1 MAERSRKAPW
11 SRPARPNAGAGVVLR
26 QAPRQ
31 YGQIARMWV
40 RSSLAYPASFW
51 TLTVSSALITLLD
64 FVGLAL
70 MFHSIDLLRG
80 FGLQEVAL
88 LYGASG
94 IGIGVGD
101 LVIGSVEQIGL
112 HVRTGTLDAMLTRPV
127 PLLVQICADRFALR
141 RLGRI
146 TQAVV
151 VFGYGVGAVDWDLA
165 KFAVA
170 ALMIVAGCGIF
181 FSFFVIF
188 SCIQFWT
195 LDSTEFANA
204 FTYGGN
210 TMTQYPMT
218 VFPREVLVALTFV
231 VPIAFVNWYPCLYL
245 LDRPDPFGMP
255 AWFAVLSPAVA
266 ALTVA
271 VAGLAWRTGVRH
283 YTSTGS

>member
-1 MAERSRKAPW
+1 VADLSARSTALR
-11 SRPARPNAGAGVVLR
+11 GAA
-26 QAPRQ
+26 QEYAW
-31 YGQIARMWV
+31 IARMWV
-40 RSSLAYPASFW
+40 RSSLAYPLSFW
-51 TLTVSSALITLLD
+51 MLTVSSALITFLD

-70 MFHSIDLLRG
+70 MFHTVPALGG
-80 FGLQEVAL
+80 FGLREVAL

-101 LVIGSVEQIGL
+101 LLIGSVEQVGV
-112 HVRTGTLDAMLTRPV
+112 HVRTGTLDSMLTRPV
-127 PLLVQICADRFALR
+127 PLLVQVCADRFAIR

-151 VFGYGVGAVDWDLA
+151 VFAIAAWWVDWTMP
-165 KFAVA
+165 KVA
-170 ALMIVAGCGIF
+170 LTVVMLGSSCLIF
-181 FSFFVIF
+181 FALFVGF

-195 LDSTEFANA
+195 VDSTEFANA

-218 VFPREVLVALTFV
+218 IFPREVLKALTFL
-231 VPIAFVNWYPCLYL
+231 VPLAFVNWYPCLYL

-255 AWFAVLSPAVA
+255 SWFCLLSPVA
-266 ALTVA
+266 ALATLCLA
-271 VAGLAWRTGVRH
+271 LLAWRTGVRH

>member
-1 MAERSRKAPW
+1 VAETSTRL
-11 SRPARPNAGAGVVLR
+11 AGVR
-26 QAPRQ
+26 QAPRE
-31 YGQIARMWV
+31 YVWIARMWV
-40 RSSLAYPASFW
+40 RSSLAYPTSFW
-51 TLTVSSALITLLD
+51 ILTVSSALITLLD

-70 MFHSIDLLRG
+70 MFHTVPALGG
-80 FGLQEVAL
+80 FSLQEIAL

-94 IGIGVGD
+94 IGIGVAD
-101 LVIGSVEQIGL
+101 LVIGSVEQIGAY
-112 HVRTGTLDAMLTRPV
+112 VRTGGLDSMLTRPV
-127 PLLVQICADRFALR
+127 PLLVQVCADRFAIR

-146 TQAVV
+146 SQAVV
-151 VFGYGVGAVDWDLA
+151 VFVYGAWWVDWTPAKVGLA
-165 KFAVA
+165 V
-170 ALMIVAGCGIF
+170 LMLVSACLIF
-181 FSFFVIF
+181 FSLFVTF

-218 VFPREVLVALTFV
+218 IFPREVLKGLTFLL
-231 VPIAFVNWYPCLYL
+231 PIAFVNWYPCLYL

-255 AWFAVLSPAVA
+255 SWFAVLSPLVAV
-266 ALTVA
+266 LTVA

>member
-1 MAERSRKAPW
+1 VAEVSTGSTGVRGAPQEYVW
-11 SRPARPNAGAGVVLR
+11 
-26 QAPRQ
+26 
-31 YGQIARMWV
+31 IARMWV
-40 RSSLAYPASFW
+40 RSSLAYPLSFW
-51 TLTVSSALITLLD
+51 ILTLSSALITFLD

-70 MFHSIDLLRG
+70 MFHSVPALGG
-80 FGLQEVAL
+80 FGLREIAL

-94 IGIGVGD
+94 IGIGIGD
-101 LVIGSVEQIGL
+101 LLIGSVEQVGV

-127 PLLVQICADRFALR
+127 PLLVQICADKFAIR

-146 TQAVV
+146 TQAVA
-151 VFGYGVGAVDWDLA
+151 VFGYGAWWVDWTVP
-165 KFAVA
+165 KVA
-170 ALMIVAGCGIF
+170 LTVVMLVSACAIF
-181 FSFFVIF
+181 FALFVIF

-218 VFPREVLVALTFV
+218 IFPREVLKGLTFL
-231 VPIAFVNWYPCLYL
+231 VPVAFVNWYPCLYL

-255 AWFAVLSPAVA
+255 SWFAVLSPVVA
-266 ALTVA
+266 AVTLLL
-271 VAGLAWRTGVRH
+271 AGLVWRAGVRH